1 MKKNILPYALGLND
15 LPGKIGSRFFVC
27 HDVSFLVRLRYD

>member
-15 LPGKIGSRFFVC
+15 LPQGKRIKNALQTVG
-27 HDVSFLVRLRYD
+27 